1 MHSRCDAR
9 QYLHTGIRN
18 FGNKNPHILLRDGLT
33 RNVTFS
39 ATYCLCVM
47 LVQFTGS
54 LHLMFC
60 PVRRHVAI
68 MLPTSDTSLD
78 NRSNAGRVSLYSH
91 DELNEPT
98 GDDSASP
105 DAVVSADAVDL
116 VMSVTSFYLAALF
129 CSLL

>member
-1 MHSRCDAR
+1 
-9 QYLHTGIRN
+9 
-18 FGNKNPHILLRDGLT
+18 
-33 RNVTFS
+33 
-39 ATYCLCVM
+39 M
-47 LVQFTGS
+47 LVLFTGS
-54 LHLMFC
+54 LQLMFC
-60 PVRRHVAI
+60 SVRRHVAI